1 PAAPAAISG
10 PSSGTRAA
18 PRRSGTGCCTCKS
31 LSLPCICP
39 DRTQQAVRSGLFC
52 RQTNC
57 KKVPSSRYVRMDR
70 THNAELPR
78 RTGSGGAAGCRRSAC
93 GCSVCQRGGSGH
105 AGADAGA
112 QGAGVLRD
120 DLHRAAVVQPQQ
132 AQQALGVGDL
142 AVGVVDAHVAVQAA
156 GRMNDL
162 VDLADVIDAYFLDH
176 KGTFLSV
183 RVWYGTLSA
192 LAVQAEAPACHA
204 GIFQGGLQGSL
215 AAERIQNQS
224 NIFHGNFSFLVQAQA
239 FATPSIARVKA
250 PAQG

>member
-1 PAAPAAISG
+1 
-10 PSSGTRAA
+10 
-18 PRRSGTGCCTCKS
+18 K
-31 LSLPCICP
+31 
-39 DRTQQAVRSGLFC
+39 
-52 RQTNC
+52 
-57 KKVPSSRYVRMDR
+57 
-70 THNAELPR
+70 LPR

-156 GRMNDL
+156 GRMDDL

-183 RVWYGTLSA
+183 RVWYGTLSQHWLSRQKPQGATQASSRAVCRAA
-192 LAVQAEAPACHA
+192 LLLSVSRISSIYFIAISPFWYKHRRLQRRPLPGSKLRHKVTALNQTGELFLASLTRFSGRPLSCVHTRI
-204 GIFQGGLQGSL
+204 IFILHKKF
-215 AAERIQNQS
+215 N
-224 NIFHGNFSFLVQAQA
+224 NIL
-239 FATPSIARVKA
+239 
-250 PAQG
+250 